1 MSYLPYLRWRRRR
14 RIRRTIIG
22 ILLLSSLSPSLS
34 AQRYTISEQGL
45 QTIKAFEAC
54 RLKAYPDAGGW
65 SIGYGHHGRDV
76 HPGMT
81 ITQEQADRLLEK
93 DILRREASIR
103 RLLDGLPYTYHF
115 PQGVIDALFSLV
127 YNCGER
133 RVRES
138 EFYRRLREC
147 DPRDFYTSEHGFL
160 YAAEAIPT
168 TAVSTPGL
176 KRRREAEYTMLF
188 KHCNTISR

>member
-14 RIRRTIIG
+14 RIRRIIIG

-45 QTIKAFEAC
+45 ETIKAFESC
-54 RLKAYPDAGGW
+54 RLRAYPDAGGW
-65 SIGYGHHGRDV
+65 SIGYGHHGHDV
-76 HPGMT
+76 HPRMT
-81 ITQEQADRLLEK
+81 ITQEQADRLLEQ

-103 RLLDGLPYTYHF
+103 RLIDELPYKYRF

-138 EFYRRLREC
+138 EFYRRLQAC
-147 DPRDFYTSEHGFL
+147 DPRDFYTAQHGFL
-160 YAAEAIPT
+160 YAAEVIHT
-168 TAVSTPGL
+168 TAVSAPGL
-176 KRRREAEYTMLF
+176 KRRREAEYSMLL
-188 KHCNTISR
+188 TD